1 MNKVIIMTGGSSG
14 IGKCTADMFRKKGD
28 LVYSLAREIDSDYP
42 DFSYV
47 CDVSNEEEVKKVI
60 TEIGEKYGHIDVLVN
75 CAGFGVSGALELIP
89 TETFRKIMD
98 VNVLGVHL
106 CSKYS
111 LPYMTKG
118 AKIINISSA
127 CGIWSVPFRGM
138 YCTSK
143 AAVLFYSY
151 AQRMELCEAG
161 IDVCAIC
168 PGDVKSN
175 FSKNRVKNFE
185 TNERYGDRVNQAVA
199 FVDRHEEKR
208 MPPERVAT
216 VIVDQTYKRKSAPM
230 KIVSRS
236 FNLFHFLLRFFPV
249 RFELFMINT
258 LFGGGKLKSK
268 KSAETT
274 EVKSEEKESN

>member
-14 IGKCTADMFRKKGD
+14 IGKCTADMFRAEGD
-28 LVYSLAREIDSDYP
+28 LVLSIAREIDEEYK
-42 DFSYV
+42 DFSFV
-47 CDVSNEEEVKKVI
+47 CNVSNEEEVKNVI
-60 TEIGEKYGHIDVLVN
+60 TAIGEKYGRIDVLVN

-106 CSKYS
+106 CSKYA
-111 LPYMTKG
+111 LPYMEKG
-118 AKIINISSA
+118 SKIINISSA

-151 AQRMELCEAG
+151 AQRMELSEAG

-185 TNERYGDRVNQAVA
+185 TNERYGDRVEQAVA

-216 VIVDQTYKRKSAPM
+216 VIVKQAYKKKSAPM

-236 FNLFHFLLRFFPV
+236 FNVFHFLLRFFPV
-249 RFELFMINT
+249 RFELFMINK
-258 LFGGGKLKSK
+258 LFGGGKLQSK
-268 KSAETT
+268 NKTQNNS
-274 EVKSEEKESN
+274 VEENK

>member
-14 IGKCTADMFRKKGD
+14 IGKCTADMFRAEGD
-28 LVYSLAREIDSDYP
+28 LVLSIAREIDEEYK
-42 DFSYV
+42 DFSFV
-47 CDVSNEEEVKKVI
+47 CDVSNEEEVKNVI
-60 TEIGEKYGHIDVLVN
+60 TAIGEKYGRIDVLVN

-106 CSKYS
+106 CSKYA
-111 LPYMTKG
+111 LPYMEKG
-118 AKIINISSA
+118 SKIINISSA

-151 AQRMELCEAG
+151 AQRMELSEAG

-185 TNERYGDRVNQAVA
+185 TNERYGDRVEQAVA

-216 VIVDQTYKRKSAPM
+216 VIVKQAYKKKSAPM

-236 FNLFHFLLRFFPV
+236 FNVFHFLLRFFPV
-249 RFELFMINT
+249 RFELFMINK
-258 LFGGGKLKSK
+258 LFGGGKLRSK
-268 KSAETT
+268 NKTKNNSAE
-274 EVKSEEKESN
+274 ENK